1 MCIVGGPEFP
11 AGTGAFKIENNK
23 EDQTYD
29 KSFQYMIDRPY
40 IDYFAYSDGEV
51 AFVEIIKNFRDNNY
65 STKSM
70 RERNIVIRGCVNLDY
85 KKEKLIIGNYIPRI
99 GLKGSVK
106 SEGRDEIPSPYTTG
120 LLDKF
125 LNGINHLGKISL
137 FGLLISIVENKLDQL
152 FEKII

>member
-125 LNGINHLGKISL
+125 LNGVFVPG
-137 FGLLISIVENKLDQL
+137 
-152 FEKII
+152 FETAMSFYVHFVIKV

>member
-1 MCIVGGPEFP
+1 MQKKLTKNIFLCIVGGPEFP

-70 RERNIVIRGCVNLDY
+70 RE
-85 KKEKLIIGNYIPRI
+85 
-99 GLKGSVK
+99 
-106 SEGRDEIPSPYTTG
+106 
-120 LLDKF
+120 
-125 LNGINHLGKISL
+125 KI
-137 FGLLISIVENKLDQL
+137 
-152 FEKII
+152 